1 MLLRSQLEREWDS
14 RNLPPNLLMVPGAL
28 SLVCLVRSC
37 HANPG
42 PIVIDARNALCIV
55 AELSL
60 GEVVR
65 IARVSRNLS

>member
-1 MLLRSQLEREWDS
+1 MGVTKPSSKPLDDS
-14 RNLPPNLLMVPGAL
+14 IGL
-28 SLVCLVRSC
+28 SLVCLVRSR

-60 GEVVR
+60 GEVAR
-65 IARVSRNLS
+65 IVRVSRNLS